1 MNFTVYSKEGC
12 DYCERIKTVLR
23 LTGSTYVVY
32 NLGEDFT
39 KEEFIA
45 EFGEGATFPQ
55 VSCDGKKL
63 GGSVETV
70 KFLREQQR
78 VACSTK
84 YFQHPFRSRGGTH
97 LKGR

>member
-1 MNFTVYSKEGC
+1 MRFVIYSKDGC
-12 DYCERIKTVLR
+12 SYCEKVKKVLQ
-23 LTGSTYVVY
+23 LTGSTFVVY

-78 VACSTK
+78 VA
-84 YFQHPFRSRGGTH
+84 
-97 LKGR
+97 

>member
-1 MNFTVYSKEGC
+1 MNFTVYSRKGC

-70 KFLREQQR
+70 KFLKEQQK
-78 VACSTK
+78 VA
-84 YFQHPFRSRGGTH
+84 
-97 LKGR
+97 

>member
-1 MNFTVYSKEGC
+1 MKFTVYSRKGC

-23 LTGSTYVVY
+23 LTECTYVVY

-39 KEEFIA
+39 REEFIA
-45 EFGEGATFPQ
+45 EFGEGSTFPQ

-70 KFLREQQR
+70 KFLKEQQR
-78 VACSTK
+78 VA
-84 YFQHPFRSRGGTH
+84 
-97 LKGR
+97 

>member
-1 MNFTVYSKEGC
+1 MNFTVYSRTGC

-45 EFGEGATFPQ
+45 EFGEGSTFPQ
-55 VSCDGKKL
+55 VSCEGKKL
-63 GGSVETV
+63 GGSIETIQ
-70 KFLREQQR
+70 FLKEKR
-78 VACSTK
+78 VIAS
-84 YFQHPFRSRGGTH
+84 
-97 LKGR
+97 

>member
-39 KEEFIA
+39 REEFIA
-45 EFGEGATFPQ
+45 EFGEGSTFPQ
-55 VSCDGKKL
+55 VSCDGKKI

-70 KFLREQQR
+70 KFLKEQQK
-78 VACSTK
+78 VA
-84 YFQHPFRSRGGTH
+84 
-97 LKGR
+97 

>member
-45 EFGEGATFPQ
+45 EFGEGSTFPQ
-55 VSCDGKKL
+55 VSCDGKKI

-70 KFLREQQR
+70 KFLREQQK
-78 VACSTK
+78 VA
-84 YFQHPFRSRGGTH
+84 
-97 LKGR
+97 

>member
-1 MNFTVYSKEGC
+1 MNFTVYSIKGC

-23 LTGSTYVVY
+23 LTGWTYVVY

-39 KEEFIA
+39 REEFIA
-45 EFGEGATFPQ
+45 EFGEGSTFPQ

-70 KFLREQQR
+70 KFLKEQQR
-78 VACSTK
+78 VA
-84 YFQHPFRSRGGTH
+84 
-97 LKGR
+97 

>member
-55 VSCDGKKL
+55 VSCDGKKI

-70 KFLREQQR
+70 KFLREQQK
-78 VACSTK
+78 VA
-84 YFQHPFRSRGGTH
+84 
-97 LKGR
+97 

>member
-1 MNFTVYSKEGC
+1 MNFTVYSRKGC

-23 LTGSTYVVY
+23 LTGCTYVVY

-39 KEEFIA
+39 REDFIA

-63 GGSVETV
+63 GGSVETI
-70 KFLREQQR
+70 KFLKEQQ
-78 VACSTK
+78 VV
-84 YFQHPFRSRGGTH
+84 
-97 LKGR
+97 